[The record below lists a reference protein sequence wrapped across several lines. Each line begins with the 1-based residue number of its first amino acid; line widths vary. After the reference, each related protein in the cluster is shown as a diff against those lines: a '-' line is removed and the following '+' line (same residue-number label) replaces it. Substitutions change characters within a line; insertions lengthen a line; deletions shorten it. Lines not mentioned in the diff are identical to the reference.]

1 MSSFFSNFLAKIKRN
16 HPNFVLERKKE
27 YLKTFPVSVGKRQ
40 NLCQA
45 KKKTLE
51 LCYRAHDLTNN
62 QTAAHNMHT

>member
-16 HPNFVLERKKE
+16 HPNFMLERKKE

>member
-1 MSSFFSNFLAKIKRN
+1 M
-16 HPNFVLERKKE
+16 LERKKE